1 VTLAFRDVD
10 TPAGAVRLVFNGN
23 VLVGLAYADR
33 WDGLERTLTRRF
45 GTFALAPA
53 DAAAQPALER
63 FEAYLDG
70 DLGALE
76 AIEADPGGTP
86 FQARVWKRLRAI
98 PAGETLSYGAL
109 AEALGQPTATRAVAA
124 ANGQNPIAIVIP
136 CHRVI
141 AKDGSLWGYGGGLPR
156 KEWLLAH
163 EGVVTPSL
171 TAP

>member
-1 VTLAFRDVD
+1 VQLKSRDLD
-10 TPAGAVRLVFNGN
+10 TPAGPVRLVFNGR
-23 VLVGLAYADR
+23 VLVGLVYSDR
-33 WDGLERTLTRRF
+33 WDGLEKTLTRRF
-45 GTFALAPA
+45 GPFTLEPA
-53 DAAAQPALER
+53 EGDAAAALEH

-70 DLGALE
+70 DLAALD

-109 AEALGQPTATRAVAA
+109 AESIGQPTATRAVAA

-141 AKDGSLWGYGGGLPR
+141 AKDGSLWGYGGGLER
-156 KEWLLAH
+156 KEWLLGH
-163 EGVVTPSL
+163 EGAR
-171 TAP
+171 TAVMDL